1 MIKTTKPKITQL
13 HITLQKYNMYNVY
26 YNKWSLKIITKCDKL
41 L

>member
-26 YNKWSLKIITKCDKL
+26 NKWSLKIITKCDKL